1 MAGEPERNDRCPMCG
16 GQLRR
21 GLATVPFFLPDTVAL
36 IKNVPAEIC
45 SNCHEPYMTGKV
57 TDRIV
62 NLLNPLRSLKAE
74 VLILSYAEPQP
85 VGTLAAAAQT

>member
-1 MAGEPERNDRCPMCG
+1 MAGELANNKCPLCG
-16 GQLRR
+16 GRLKH
-21 GLATVPFFLPDTVAL
+21 GSATVPFFLPNAVAL

-45 SNCHEPYMTGKV
+45 SSCHEPYMTGKA

-62 NLLNPLRSLKAE
+62 SLLNPLRAFQAE

-85 VGTLAAAAQT
+85 APTLAVAVEA